1 MAMYSYGTLKRQEQT
16 IIKMQN
22 KKLGNFLIRFSFLSW
37 IRNNIKKIY
46 KIIYQL
52 KKKNYK
58 KKKAR
63 KILMLKQS
71 KMNNTYNLT
80 KRKNF
85 ISK

>member
-1 MAMYSYGTLKRQEQT
+1 MAMYLYGTLKRQEQT

-22 KKLGNFLIRFSFLSW
+22 KKLGNFSIHFSFLSW

-46 KIIYQL
+46 KIIYQH

-58 KKKAR
+58 RKKAR
-63 KILMLKQS
+63 KILMLKQN
-71 KMNNTYNLT
+71 KMINKYNLT
-80 KRKNF
+80 KKKNF